1 MGLPELIMLMTLS
14 SVAQTGM
21 ALADKGKQPPP
32 AEKPEPPAD
41 IGREGAITA
50 AKMAEMRRR
59 NQRSG
64 GRASTIMSGSP
75 LGVPAPATTAK
86 KYLTGA

>member
-1 MGLPELIMLMTLS
+1 MSMVMGA
-14 SVAQTGM
+14 AQTGM
-21 ALADKGKQPPP
+21 SLSAANRKPP
-32 AEKPEPPAD
+32 ETKPEAPAD
-41 IGREGAITA
+41 IGREEAITA

>member
-1 MGLPELIMLMTLS
+1 MGLPGLIAASLVMS
-14 SVAQTGM
+14 AAQTGISLS
-21 ALADKGKQPPP
+21 AAKRKPP
-32 AEKPEPPAD
+32 ETKPEPPAD

-50 AKMAEMRRR
+50 AKLAEMRRR

-75 LGVPAPATTAK
+75 LGAPAPATTAK